1 MIYYKC
7 SYDDIITTF
16 IIYSNESKLNN
27 DINPNQGSEQKGRK
41 ISINDLKESDLVS
54 FESFRKEK
62 VKSLIKN

>member
-1 MIYYKC
+1 MIINCEYCGEKL
-7 SYDDIITTF
+7 
-16 IIYSNESKLNN
+16 NESKLNN

-54 FESFRKEK
+54 FESFRKQK